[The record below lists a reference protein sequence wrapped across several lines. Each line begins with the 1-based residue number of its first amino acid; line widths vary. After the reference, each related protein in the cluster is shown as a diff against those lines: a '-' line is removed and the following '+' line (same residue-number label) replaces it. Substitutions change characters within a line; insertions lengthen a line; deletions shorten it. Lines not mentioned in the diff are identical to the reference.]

1 MSVRSAVGVYFTD
14 EYIELS
20 FVENN
25 GKKLLAFYQ
34 SPINPGLIVNG
45 EIKDKDK
52 LLTLLAKALL
62 AVNIP
67 PGTDAVVGISD
78 SRVFLREFTLPKTNT
93 SDLDEAVEWQVK
105 QILPVLPG
113 EVVTDQVIIGKDESG
128 LVEVLLTAIPKS
140 VIESYLAFAGNVGLN
155 VVGIEPAMFAV
166 IRAINQN
173 ILKGKNQLLVF
184 SGDGF
189 MEFIYMTNG
198 NPRFA
203 DYLPVKDVENK
214 GGLVVAVKEYI
225 NFANSKHPERTVEE
239 IVVAGFS
246 PAMDEIG
253 KRLQETGMTVVMAGS
268 QLTSGPK
275 GVSLLHC
282 AHGLSLKQIFPEH
295 GVNLLPVD
303 FRIGQVALS
312 MGNRWK
318 MILAVLTSL
327 SVLAALSLIVLWQ
340 LSKER
345 YALLSRQK
353 DELTAQLSASASAE
367 IVVRAEKINQLMDR
381 LVTLRFASGGEDGL
395 MRELQY
401 ITPQG
406 ITLASFVYS
415 RNLGGVRLIDK
426 TSSWIITGSA
436 TSRQDVLTFFDSLLS
451 LTEFENGRLYF
462 GSLEKETGIT
472 FRIANQVTR

>member
-239 IVVAGFS
+239 IVVAG
-246 PAMDEIG
+246 I
-253 KRLQETGMTVVMAGS
+253 
-268 QLTSGPK
+268 
-275 GVSLLHC
+275 
-282 AHGLSLKQIFPEH
+282 
-295 GVNLLPVD
+295 
-303 FRIGQVALS
+303 
-312 MGNRWK
+312 
-318 MILAVLTSL
+318 
-327 SVLAALSLIVLWQ
+327 
-340 LSKER
+340 
-345 YALLSRQK
+345 
-353 DELTAQLSASASAE
+353 
-367 IVVRAEKINQLMDR
+367 
-381 LVTLRFASGGEDGL
+381 
-395 MRELQY
+395 
-401 ITPQG
+401 
-406 ITLASFVYS
+406 SF
-415 RNLGGVRLIDK
+415 
-426 TSSWIITGSA
+426 
-436 TSRQDVLTFFDSLLS
+436 
-451 LTEFENGRLYF
+451 E
-462 GSLEKETGIT
+462 
-472 FRIANQVTR
+472 